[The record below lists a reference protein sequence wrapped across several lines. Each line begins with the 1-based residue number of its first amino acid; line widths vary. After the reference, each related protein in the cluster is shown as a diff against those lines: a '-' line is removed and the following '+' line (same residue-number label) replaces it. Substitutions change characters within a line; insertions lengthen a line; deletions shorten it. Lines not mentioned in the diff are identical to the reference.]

1 MNNKLLAL
9 YGLKWSPFSP
19 EVPTEALYVSP
30 RVESFCWRVEQLA
43 SEGGFGLVTGDVGA
57 RQIGDAAHSCRA
69 ACGAARCQGGG
80 VHPTAGRTR

>member
-43 SEGGFGLVTGDVGA
+43 SEGGFGLVTGYAKEPVME
-57 RQIGDAAHSCRA
+57 RNE
-69 ACGAARCQGGG
+69 
-80 VHPTAGRTR
+80 PTSLISLISQPD

>member
-19 EVPTEALYVSP
+19 QVPTEALYVSP

-43 SEGGFGLVTGDVGA
+43 SEGGFGLVTGYEKEIVMESTA
-57 RQIGDAAHSCRA
+57 R
-69 ACGAARCQGGG
+69 ACC
-80 VHPTAGRTR
+80 

>member
-19 EVPTEALYVSP
+19 QVPTEALYVSP

-43 SEGGFGLVTGDVGA
+43 SEGGFGLVSGYGKEPVME
-57 RQIGDAAHSCRA
+57 RNE
-69 ACGAARCQGGG
+69 
-80 VHPTAGRTR
+80 PTSLISLISQPH